1 MVSRYL
7 LVSGAVGIA
16 PINSHSNC
24 TLLLLL
30 LAPHLYRWNRTITSR
45 FW

>member
-1 MVSRYL
+1 L
-7 LVSGAVGIA
+7 ISGAVGIA

-30 LAPHLYRWNRTITSR
+30 APLLYRWNRTITSR
-45 FW
+45 LFVCKPR